1 MTWNHRIVVTIDE
14 MGKEFFEL
22 AEVFYDS
29 LGEPYAYGQATI
41 SADDIEGIYAQLE
54 WFNAAD
60 KKSILKYPEHF
71 IGDVNK

>member
-1 MTWNHRIVVTIDE
+1 MTWNNRIVSTIDE
-14 MGKEFFEL
+14 MGNEYFEI

-29 LGEPYAYGQATI
+29 NGDAYAYGQATI
-41 SADDIEGIYAQLE
+41 GADDIEGIYAQLE

-71 IGDVNK
+71 TGDVNT